1 MIHLLNNT
9 GKWRDLERTV
19 VRFET
24 TNQLLR
30 IDNER
35 LKSELKAVLGVSAG
49 DATESDTEGQSKK
62 RSRGEAGFEG
72 TAGDTAESD
81 MEDGIKKRG
90 RRET

>member
-1 MIHLLNNT
+1 MIHLLNNA
-9 GKWRDLERTV
+9 GKWRDLEKAV
-19 VRFET
+19 IEAET
-24 TNQLLR
+24 ANQLLR

-35 LKSELKAVLGVSAG
+35 LRSELKAVLRVSAG
-49 DATESDTEGQSKK
+49 DGTESDTEGQSKK

>member
-1 MIHLLNNT
+1 MPTYGVIVH
-9 GKWRDLERTV
+9 GIS
-19 VRFET
+19 
-24 TNQLLR
+24 TNSININDQKAIIQLR
-30 IDNER
+30 IDNKR

-72 TAGDTAESD
+72 TAGDTAKSD

-90 RRET
+90 RQET

>member
-1 MIHLLNNT
+1 MASCIHDGSHILST
-9 GKWRDLERTV
+9 D

-35 LKSELKAVLGVSAG
+35 MKSELKAVRVASAG
-49 DATESDTEGQSKK
+49 DAVESDTEGQSKK